1 MDYKAKIPK
10 PGGAGYLDGQ
20 LLIAM
25 PNMTDPRFHRSVIF
39 VCAHSTEGAMG
50 LVINRLADAVSFPD
64 LLRQLEI
71 ITDGDD
77 IALPDT
83 AREIRVHQGG
93 PVETGRGFVL
103 HSNDYHRDSST
114 LAIDEKI
121 SLTATL
127 DILKAIVE
135 DTGPE
140 RAVLALGYAGWAPGQ
155 LENEI
160 QQNGWLICK
169 PTEDIVFDAN
179 LDDKY
184 EQALGILGVDPAML
198 VGTSGRA

>member
-10 PGGAGYLDGQ
+10 PGGSGYLDGQ

-25 PNMTDPRFHRSVIF
+25 PNMTDPRFHRAVVFI
-39 VCAHSTEGAMG
+39 CAHSTEGAMG
-50 LVINRLADAVSFPD
+50 LVINRLAESVSFPD

-71 ITDGDD
+71 ISDGDD
-77 IALPDT
+77 IELPGT

-103 HSNDYHRDSST
+103 HSSDYYRDSST
-114 LAIDEKI
+114 LPIDEHI

-135 DTGPE
+135 DNGPE

-155 LENEI
+155 LEIEI

-169 PTEDIVFDAN
+169 ANEDIVFDPN
-179 LDDKY
+179 LENKY
-184 EQALGILGVDPAML
+184 ERALGILGVDPAML
-198 VGTSGRA
+198 VGASGSA